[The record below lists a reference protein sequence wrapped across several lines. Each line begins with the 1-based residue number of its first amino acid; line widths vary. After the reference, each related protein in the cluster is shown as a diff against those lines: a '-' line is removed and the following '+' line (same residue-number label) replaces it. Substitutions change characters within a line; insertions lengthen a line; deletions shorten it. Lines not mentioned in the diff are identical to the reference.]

1 MMPFTDVDVF
11 YHNRTKVEFGLDNHV
26 RDEVKGLSS
35 LRRIS
40 KDELFGQLFDALE
53 KIHYFKSTSDGNDD
67 QVQLDRATNLFH
79 NALEIEEVHEGFHL
93 ISQVLSHQVLQ
104 NLLQLETRGFPFT
117 FSLSQC
123 DGGDKLMSSGADSG
137 VLIRSFRVGEK
148 LNESKSG
155 GVLSAWHWPC

>member
-79 NALEIEEVHEGFHL
+79 NALEVCSKAIHTISSLLSSSLFDGTSLQVLHT
-93 ISQVLSHQVLQ
+93 SQV
-104 NLLQLETRGFPFT
+104 F
-117 FSLSQC
+117 
-123 DGGDKLMSSGADSG
+123 A
-137 VLIRSFRVGEK
+137 
-148 LNESKSG
+148 
-155 GVLSAWHWPC
+155 

>member
-1 MMPFTDVDVF
+1 
-11 YHNRTKVEFGLDNHV
+11 
-26 RDEVKGLSS
+26 
-35 LRRIS
+35 IS

-79 NALEIEEVHEGFHL
+79 NALEVCSKAIHTISSLLSSSLFDGTSLQIEEVHEGFHF

-137 VLIRSFRVGEK
+137 VLIRSFRLGEK

-155 GVLSAWHWPC
+155 GVLSAWHWPCC